1 VIAAPDRGVLDPM
14 RGVALTFVILATA
27 ACGGD
32 DAGDG
37 PDGPPSPPDAGPTD
51 LAFRSP
57 VAAATVLGSIVVE
70 VEAGAAIER
79 VDISVD
85 GVAAFACTLTTRPF
99 LCLVDAGI
107 RPSGPITLTAHGATA
122 DGLGPTASVT
132 VDRRPFSVDACPE
145 GNPIDCIAAR
155 VTAGT
160 SAGYAGLS
168 YHDMDD
174 GHANYNTSAMPGI
187 EHQVNQASAGSD
199 PWHMDPARIVV
210 ANQSQAYNYPDGWA
224 SIPRGGSITPVG
236 ALWEQSKLFLWPEH
250 RDHGH
255 TDFLPWQTPTF
266 VLSQGSS
273 GSELDEVGKLLHILA
288 ALAPDVRAA
297 LHDGHLLMPALVM
310 LHRRARL
317 TTDVAY
323 LDPSSHTPA
332 LADADVGREG
342 IQLAA
347 SVRPDEL
354 PPLAAL
360 TLESATVPP
369 DWTTAGV
376 LQLETGPYAMV
387 WSAYNAP
394 AAPPAGTLSIVV
406 DLAPASRDAGG
417 RELAFFA
424 RVMRGDAEH
433 VRVTQLSPSRFQI
446 DAEWPASVTETV
458 NGQPR
463 ASARATVAVVA
474 HNGLWMSAPVFV
486 SVFGGAP
493 YAHAPDSN
501 NLD

>member
-14 RGVALTFVILATA
+14 RGVALTCVILATA

-32 DAGDG
+32 HAGDD
-37 PDGPPSPPDAGPTD
+37 PDGSPTTPDAGPAD

-57 VAAATVLGSIVVE
+57 VANATVLGSIVVE
-70 VEAGAAIER
+70 VEAGAEIVR

-85 GVAAFACTLTTRPF
+85 GVAAFACTLTARPF

-107 RPSGPITLTAHGATA
+107 RPSGAITLTAHGYTA
-122 DGLGPTASVT
+122 AGAGPLASVT
-132 VDRRPFSVDACPE
+132 VDRRPFSVDACAD

-155 VTAGT
+155 VAAGT

-187 EHQVNQASAGSD
+187 EHQVNQGSAGAD
-199 PWHMDPARIVV
+199 PWHTDPARILI

-224 SIPRGGSITPVG
+224 SIPRGGPITPLG
-236 ALWEQSKLFLWPEH
+236 ALWDQSKLFLWPEH

-255 TDFLPWQTPTF
+255 TDFLPWQSPTF

-297 LHDGHLLMPALVM
+297 LHDGHVLMPALVM

-317 TTDVAY
+317 ATDVAF
-323 LDPSSHTPA
+323 LDPSSHPA
-332 LADADVGREG
+332 AFGDTEGGREG

-347 SVRPDEL
+347 SIRPDEL

-360 TLESATVPP
+360 TLESATIPP

-376 LQLETGPYAMV
+376 LQLETGPYSMV

-394 AAPPAGTLSIVV
+394 ATPPAGTFSAVV
-406 DLAPASRDAGG
+406 DLAPASRDLGD

-424 RVMRGDAEH
+424 RVVRGDAEH
-433 VRVTQLSPSRFQI
+433 LRVTQLSRSRFQI

-463 ASARATVAVVA
+463 ASARATVAFVA